1 MKEQLEENFDIGRDV
16 RREQRIRAMRRRK
29 EQQDMVRRWLKIVIP
44 AAGIFIV
51 AIIFI
56 AKAVGKPASPEG
68 EKQQRTEMDGTET
81 GTLGMANIGNGETGG
96 TGIDSMAAG
105 SGEAG
110 GTGIDSTA
118 AGNGEAGVAEIDT
131 PGVGNAD
138 KGSVDADGTTTG
150 NTGETEGGNEA
161 FRETGSTRRLGGNIV
176 SNYAILIDLDK
187 GSIVAEKNGKVRMN
201 PASMTK
207 VLTLLVAVEHI
218 DNLEQ
223 PVTIT
228 QEMTD
233 YSFANGCSSA
243 GFERDETV
251 TVQDLLYGTIL
262 PSGAE
267 AAVGLAV
274 HVAGSQEAF
283 VDMMNE
289 KLEELGLSESAH
301 FTNCVGVYDNDH
313 YCTPYDMAVIMGAA
327 LENDLCRQVLSA
339 KTYTT
344 SETEEHPEGM
354 ILSNWF
360 LRRIEDKDVGDNVK
374 SGKTG
379 YVKESGSCAASYG
392 ESKDGKRYICVTAD
406 AQNQWRCI
414 DDHAEIYRQVM

>member
-1 MKEQLEENFDIGRDV
+1 MKEQLEENLDIERDV

-29 EQQDMVRRWLKIVIP
+29 EQQDMVRRWLRIAIP
-44 AAGIFIV
+44 AAGVFII
-51 AIIFI
+51 AIILI
-56 AKAVGKPASPEG
+56 VKAIGKPASPEG
-68 EKQQRTEMDGTET
+68 GEQQRTEMDGTEN
-81 GTLGMANIGNGETGG
+81 GTLEIANSGNGG
-96 TGIDSMAAG
+96 TG
-105 SGEAG
+105 GE
-110 GTGIDSTA
+110 GIDST
-118 AGNGEAGVAEIDT
+118 AGNGEAGGAGTDT
-131 PGVGNAD
+131 PGADNAY
-138 KGSVDADGTTTG
+138 KGSTDVDDTTIDGT
-150 NTGETEGGNEA
+150 GEAKGGNEA
-161 FRETGSTRRLGGNIV
+161 FRETGNTRRLGGNIV

-207 VLTLLVAVEHI
+207 VLTLLVAAEHI

-251 TVQDLLYGTIL
+251 TVKDLLYGTIL

-267 AAVGLAV
+267 AAVGLAI
-274 HVAGSQEAF
+274 HVSGSQEAF
-283 VDMMNE
+283 VDLMNE

-301 FTNCVGVYDNDH
+301 FTNCVGVYDDDH
-313 YCTPYDMAVIMGAA
+313 YCTPYDMAVIMRAA

-379 YVKESGSCAASYG
+379 YVEESGSCAVSYG

>member
-1 MKEQLEENFDIGRDV
+1 MKEQLEENLNIERDV

-29 EQQDMVRRWLKIVIP
+29 EQQDMVRRWLRIAIP
-44 AAGIFIV
+44 AAGVFII
-51 AIIFI
+51 AIILI
-56 AKAVGKPASPEG
+56 VKAIGKPASPEG
-68 EKQQRTEMDGTET
+68 GEQQRTEMDGTEN
-81 GTLGMANIGNGETGG
+81 GTLEIANSGNGG
-96 TGIDSMAAG
+96 TG
-105 SGEAG
+105 GE
-110 GTGIDSTA
+110 GIDST
-118 AGNGEAGVAEIDT
+118 AGNGEAGGAGTDT
-131 PGVGNAD
+131 PGADNAY
-138 KGSVDADGTTTG
+138 KGSTDADDTTIDG
-150 NTGETEGGNEA
+150 TGEAKGGNEA
-161 FRETGSTRRLGGNIV
+161 FRETGNTRRLGGNIV

-207 VLTLLVAVEHI
+207 VLTLLVAAEHI

-251 TVQDLLYGTIL
+251 TVKDLLYGTIL

-267 AAVGLAV
+267 AAVGLAI
-274 HVAGSQEAF
+274 HVSGSQEAF
-283 VDMMNE
+283 VDLMNE

-301 FTNCVGVYDNDH
+301 FTNCVGVYDDDH

-379 YVKESGSCAASYG
+379 YVEESGSCAVSYG

>member
-1 MKEQLEENFDIGRDV
+1 MKEQLEENLNIERDV

-29 EQQDMVRRWLKIVIP
+29 EQQDMVRRWLRIAIP
-44 AAGIFIV
+44 AAGVFII
-51 AIIFI
+51 AIILI
-56 AKAVGKPASPEG
+56 VKAIGKPASPEG
-68 EKQQRTEMDGTET
+68 GEQQRTEMDGTEND
-81 GTLGMANIGNGETGG
+81 TLEIANSGNGG
-96 TGIDSMAAG
+96 TG
-105 SGEAG
+105 GE
-110 GTGIDSTA
+110 GIDST
-118 AGNGEAGVAEIDT
+118 AGNGEAGGAGTDT
-131 PGVGNAD
+131 PGADNAY
-138 KGSVDADGTTTG
+138 KGSTDADDTTIDG
-150 NTGETEGGNEA
+150 TGEAKGGNEA
-161 FRETGSTRRLGGNIV
+161 FRETGNTRRLGGNIV

-207 VLTLLVAVEHI
+207 VLTLLVAAEHI

-251 TVQDLLYGTIL
+251 TVKDLLYGTIL

-267 AAVGLAV
+267 AAVGLAI
-274 HVAGSQEAF
+274 HVSGSQEAF
-283 VDMMNE
+283 VDLMNE

-301 FTNCVGVYDNDH
+301 FTNCVGVYDDDH

-379 YVKESGSCAASYG
+379 YVEESGSCAVSYG
-392 ESKDGKRYICVTAD
+392 ENKDGKRYICVTAD

>member
-1 MKEQLEENFDIGRDV
+1 MKEQLEENLDIERDV

-29 EQQDMVRRWLKIVIP
+29 EQQDMVRRWLRIAIP
-44 AAGIFIV
+44 AAGVFII
-51 AIIFI
+51 AIILI
-56 AKAVGKPASPEG
+56 VKAIGKPASPEG
-68 EKQQRTEMDGTET
+68 GEQQRTEMDGTEND
-81 GTLGMANIGNGETGG
+81 TLEIANSGNGG
-96 TGIDSMAAG
+96 TG
-105 SGEAG
+105 GE
-110 GTGIDSTA
+110 GIDST
-118 AGNGEAGVAEIDT
+118 AGNGEAGGAGTDT
-131 PGVGNAD
+131 PGADNAY
-138 KGSVDADGTTTG
+138 KGSTDADDTTIDG
-150 NTGETEGGNEA
+150 TGEAKGGNEA
-161 FRETGSTRRLGGNIV
+161 FRETGNTRRLGGNIV

-251 TVQDLLYGTIL
+251 TVKDLLYGTIL

-267 AAVGLAV
+267 AAVGLAI
-274 HVAGSQEAF
+274 HVSGSQEAF
-283 VDMMNE
+283 VDLMNE

-301 FTNCVGVYDNDH
+301 FTNCVGVYDDDH
-313 YCTPYDMAVIMGAA
+313 YCTPYDMAVIMRAA

-379 YVKESGSCAASYG
+379 YVEESGSCAVSYG
-392 ESKDGKRYICVTAD
+392 ENKDGKRYICVTAD

>member
-1 MKEQLEENFDIGRDV
+1 MKEQLEENLDIERDV

-29 EQQDMVRRWLKIVIP
+29 EQQDMARRWLRIAIP
-44 AAGIFIV
+44 AAGVFII
-51 AIIFI
+51 AIILI
-56 AKAVGKPASPEG
+56 VKAMGKPASPEG
-68 EKQQRTEMDGTET
+68 GEQQRTEMDGTEN
-81 GTLGMANIGNGETGG
+81 GTLEIANSGNGG
-96 TGIDSMAAG
+96 TG
-105 SGEAG
+105 GE
-110 GTGIDSTA
+110 GIDST
-118 AGNGEAGVAEIDT
+118 AGNGEAGGAGTDT
-131 PGVGNAD
+131 PGAENAY
-138 KGSVDADGTTTG
+138 KGSTDADETTIDG
-150 NTGETEGGNEA
+150 TGEAKGGNEA
-161 FRETGSTRRLGGNIV
+161 FRETGNTRRLGGNIV

-267 AAVGLAV
+267 AAVGLAI
-274 HVAGSQEAF
+274 HVSGSQEAF
-283 VDMMNE
+283 VDLMNE

-301 FTNCVGVYDNDH
+301 FTNCVGVYDDDH
-313 YCTPYDMAVIMGAA
+313 YCTPYDMAVIMRAA

-379 YVKESGSCAASYG
+379 YVEESGSCAVSYG

>member
-1 MKEQLEENFDIGRDV
+1 MKEQLEENLNIERDV

-29 EQQDMVRRWLKIVIP
+29 EQQDMVRRWLRIAIP
-44 AAGIFIV
+44 AAGVFII
-51 AIIFI
+51 AIILI
-56 AKAVGKPASPEG
+56 VKAIGKPASPEG
-68 EKQQRTEMDGTET
+68 GEQQRTEMDGTEN
-81 GTLGMANIGNGETGG
+81 GTLEIANSGNGG
-96 TGIDSMAAG
+96 TG
-105 SGEAG
+105 GE
-110 GTGIDSTA
+110 GIDST
-118 AGNGEAGVAEIDT
+118 AGNGEAGGAGTDT
-131 PGVGNAD
+131 PGADNAY
-138 KGSVDADGTTTG
+138 KGSTDADDTTIDG
-150 NTGETEGGNEA
+150 TGEAKGGNEA
-161 FRETGSTRRLGGNIV
+161 FRETGNTRRLGGNIV

-207 VLTLLVAVEHI
+207 VLTLLVAAEHI

-251 TVQDLLYGTIL
+251 TVKDLLYGTIL

-267 AAVGLAV
+267 AAVGLAI
-274 HVAGSQEAF
+274 HVSGSQEAF
-283 VDMMNE
+283 VDLMNE

-301 FTNCVGVYDNDH
+301 FTNCVGVYDDDH

-379 YVKESGSCAASYG
+379 YVEESGSCAVSYG
-392 ESKDGKRYICVTAD
+392 ENKDGKRYICVTAD

>member
-1 MKEQLEENFDIGRDV
+1 MKEQLEENFDIERDV

-29 EQQDMVRRWLKIVIP
+29 EQQDMVRRWLRIAIP
-44 AAGIFIV
+44 AAGVFII
-51 AIIFI
+51 AIILI
-56 AKAVGKPASPEG
+56 VKAIGKPASPEG
-68 EKQQRTEMDGTET
+68 GEQQRTEMDGTEND
-81 GTLGMANIGNGETGG
+81 TLEIANSGNGG
-96 TGIDSMAAG
+96 TG
-105 SGEAG
+105 GE
-110 GTGIDSTA
+110 GIDST
-118 AGNGEAGVAEIDT
+118 AGNGEAGGAGTDT
-131 PGVGNAD
+131 PGADNAY
-138 KGSVDADGTTTG
+138 KGSTDADDTTIDG
-150 NTGETEGGNEA
+150 TGEAKGGNEA
-161 FRETGSTRRLGGNIV
+161 FRETGNTRRLGGNIV

-207 VLTLLVAVEHI
+207 VLTLLVAAEHI

-251 TVQDLLYGTIL
+251 TVKDLLYGTIL

-267 AAVGLAV
+267 AAVGLAI
-274 HVAGSQEAF
+274 HVSGSQEAF
-283 VDMMNE
+283 VDLMNE

-301 FTNCVGVYDNDH
+301 FTNCVGVYDDDH

-379 YVKESGSCAASYG
+379 YVEESGSCAVSYG
-392 ESKDGKRYICVTAD
+392 ENKDGKRYICVTAD

>member
-1 MKEQLEENFDIGRDV
+1 MKEQLEENLNIERDV

-29 EQQDMVRRWLKIVIP
+29 EQQDMVRRWLRIAIP
-44 AAGIFIV
+44 AAGVFII
-51 AIIFI
+51 AIILI
-56 AKAVGKPASPEG
+56 AKVVGKPASPEG
-68 EKQQRTEMDGTET
+68 EKLQQTERNGAEN
-81 GTLGMANIGNGETGG
+81 GTLEMANIGNSGTGG
-96 TGIDSMAAG
+96 EGIGSIAG
-105 SGEAG
+105 NEEAGGEGIGSTPAGDGEAG
-110 GTGIDSTA
+110 G
-118 AGNGEAGVAEIDT
+118 AGTDT
-131 PGVGNAD
+131 PGAENAY
-138 KGSVDADGTTTG
+138 KGSTDADDTTIDG
-150 NTGETEGGNEA
+150 TGEAKGGNEA
-161 FRETGSTRRLGGNIV
+161 FRETGNTRRLGGNIV

-207 VLTLLVAVEHI
+207 VLTLLVAAEHI

-251 TVQDLLYGTIL
+251 TVKDLLYGTIL

-267 AAVGLAV
+267 AAVGLAI
-274 HVAGSQEAF
+274 HVSGSQEAF
-283 VDMMNE
+283 VDLMNE

-301 FTNCVGVYDNDH
+301 FTNCVGVYDDDH

-379 YVKESGSCAASYG
+379 YVEESGSCAVSYG
-392 ESKDGKRYICVTAD
+392 ENKDGKRYICVTAD

>member
-1 MKEQLEENFDIGRDV
+1 M
-16 RREQRIRAMRRRK
+16 
-29 EQQDMVRRWLKIVIP
+29 
-44 AAGIFIV
+44 
-51 AIIFI
+51 
-56 AKAVGKPASPEG
+56 
-68 EKQQRTEMDGTET
+68 
-81 GTLGMANIGNGETGG
+81 
-96 TGIDSMAAG
+96 
-105 SGEAG
+105 
-110 GTGIDSTA
+110 
-118 AGNGEAGVAEIDT
+118 
-131 PGVGNAD
+131 
-138 KGSVDADGTTTG
+138 
-150 NTGETEGGNEA
+150 
-161 FRETGSTRRLGGNIV
+161 

-207 VLTLLVAVEHI
+207 VLTLLVAAEHI

-251 TVQDLLYGTIL
+251 TVKDLLYGTIL

-267 AAVGLAV
+267 AAVGLAI
-274 HVAGSQEAF
+274 HVSGSQEAF
-283 VDMMNE
+283 VDLMNE

-301 FTNCVGVYDNDH
+301 FTNCVGVYDDDH

-379 YVKESGSCAASYG
+379 YVEESGSCAVSYG
-392 ESKDGKRYICVTAD
+392 ENKDGKRYICVTAD

>member
-1 MKEQLEENFDIGRDV
+1 MKEQLEENLDIERDV

-29 EQQDMVRRWLKIVIP
+29 EQQDMVRRWLRIAIP
-44 AAGIFIV
+44 AAGVFII
-51 AIIFI
+51 AIILI
-56 AKAVGKPASPEG
+56 VKAIGKPASPEG
-68 EKQQRTEMDGTET
+68 GEQQRTEMDGTEND
-81 GTLGMANIGNGETGG
+81 TLEIANSGNGG
-96 TGIDSMAAG
+96 TG
-105 SGEAG
+105 GE
-110 GTGIDSTA
+110 GIDST
-118 AGNGEAGVAEIDT
+118 AGNGEAGGAGTDT
-131 PGVGNAD
+131 PGADNAY
-138 KGSVDADGTTTG
+138 KGSTDADDTTIDG
-150 NTGETEGGNEA
+150 TGEAKGGNEA
-161 FRETGSTRRLGGNIV
+161 FRETGNTRRLGGNIV

-207 VLTLLVAVEHI
+207 VLTLLVAAEHI

-251 TVQDLLYGTIL
+251 TVKDLLYGTIL

-267 AAVGLAV
+267 AAVGLAI
-274 HVAGSQEAF
+274 HVSGSQEAF
-283 VDMMNE
+283 VDLMNE

-301 FTNCVGVYDNDH
+301 FTNCVGVYDDDH

-379 YVKESGSCAASYG
+379 YVEESGSCAVSYG
-392 ESKDGKRYICVTAD
+392 ENKDGKRYICVTAD

>member
-1 MKEQLEENFDIGRDV
+1 MKEQLEENLDIERDV

-29 EQQDMVRRWLKIVIP
+29 EQQDMVRRWLRIAIP
-44 AAGIFIV
+44 AAGVFII
-51 AIIFI
+51 AIILI
-56 AKAVGKPASPEG
+56 VKAIGKPASPEG
-68 EKQQRTEMDGTET
+68 GEQQRTEMDGTEN
-81 GTLGMANIGNGETGG
+81 GTLEIANSGNGG
-96 TGIDSMAAG
+96 TG
-105 SGEAG
+105 GE
-110 GTGIDSTA
+110 GIDST
-118 AGNGEAGVAEIDT
+118 AGNGEAGGAGTDT
-131 PGVGNAD
+131 PGADNAY
-138 KGSVDADGTTTG
+138 KGSTDADDTTIDG
-150 NTGETEGGNEA
+150 TGEAKGGNEA
-161 FRETGSTRRLGGNIV
+161 FRETGNTRRLGGNIV

-207 VLTLLVAVEHI
+207 VLTLLVAAEHI

-251 TVQDLLYGTIL
+251 TVKDLLYGTIL

-267 AAVGLAV
+267 AAVGLAI
-274 HVAGSQEAF
+274 HVSGSQEAF
-283 VDMMNE
+283 VDLMNE

-301 FTNCVGVYDNDH
+301 FTNCVGVYDDDH
-313 YCTPYDMAVIMGAA
+313 YCTPYDMAVIMRAA

-379 YVKESGSCAASYG
+379 YVEESGSCAVSYG

>member
-1 MKEQLEENFDIGRDV
+1 MKEQFEENFDIERNV

-29 EQQDMVRRWLKIVIP
+29 EQQDMARRWLKIVIP
-44 AAGIFIV
+44 AAGVFIIAV
-51 AIIFI
+51 ILIVKAI
-56 AKAVGKPASPEG
+56 GKPTASEG
-68 EKQQRTEMDGTET
+68 EGQQRTETEND
-81 GTLGMANIGNGETGG
+81 TLEMVNN
-96 TGIDSMAAG
+96 
-105 SGEAG
+105 
-110 GTGIDSTA
+110 
-118 AGNGEAGVAEIDT
+118 
-131 PGVGNAD
+131 
-138 KGSVDADGTTTG
+138 G
-150 NTGETEGGNEA
+150 NTGISYDGESNAADFTQGGNGAEMENDA
-161 FRETGSTRRLGGNIV
+161 AGGKGVDSPEVGDGEGSSFRETGSTRRLGGNIV
-176 SNYAILIDLDK
+176 SNYAILIDLDS

-233 YSFANGCSSA
+233 YSFVNGCSSA

-251 TVQDLLYGTIL
+251 TVRDLLYGTIL

-267 AAVGLAV
+267 AAVGLAI
-274 HVAGSQEAF
+274 HVAGSHEAF
-283 VDMMNE
+283 VEMMNE
-289 KLEELGLSESAH
+289 KLEELGLSGSAH
-301 FTNCVGVYDNDH
+301 FTNCVGVYDADH
-313 YCTPYDMAVIMGAA
+313 YCTPYDMAVIMEAA
-327 LENDLCRQVLSA
+327 IENDLCREVLSA

-392 ESKDGKRYICVTAD
+392 ESEDGKRYICVTAD

>member
-1 MKEQLEENFDIGRDV
+1 MKEQLEENLNIERDV

-29 EQQDMVRRWLKIVIP
+29 EQQDMVRRWLRIAIP
-44 AAGIFIV
+44 AAGVFII
-51 AIIFI
+51 AIILI
-56 AKAVGKPASPEG
+56 VKAIGKPASPEG
-68 EKQQRTEMDGTET
+68 GEQQRTERNGAEN
-81 GTLGMANIGNGETGG
+81 GTLGIANSGNGG
-96 TGIDSMAAG
+96 TG
-105 SGEAG
+105 GE
-110 GTGIDSTA
+110 GIDST
-118 AGNGEAGVAEIDT
+118 AGNGEAGGAGTDT
-131 PGVGNAD
+131 PGADNAY
-138 KGSVDADGTTTG
+138 KGSTDADDTTIDG
-150 NTGETEGGNEA
+150 TGEAKGGNEA
-161 FRETGSTRRLGGNIV
+161 FRETGNTRRLGGNIV

-267 AAVGLAV
+267 AAVGLAI
-274 HVAGSQEAF
+274 HVSGSQEAF
-283 VDMMNE
+283 VDLMNE

-301 FTNCVGVYDNDH
+301 FTNCVGVYDDDH

-379 YVKESGSCAASYG
+379 YVEESGSCAVSYG

>member
-1 MKEQLEENFDIGRDV
+1 MKEQLEENLNIERDV

-29 EQQDMVRRWLKIVIP
+29 EQQDMVRRWLRIAIP
-44 AAGIFIV
+44 AAGVFII
-51 AIIFI
+51 AIILI
-56 AKAVGKPASPEG
+56 VKAIGKPASPEG
-68 EKQQRTEMDGTET
+68 GEQQRTEMDGTEN
-81 GTLGMANIGNGETGG
+81 GTLEIANSGNGG
-96 TGIDSMAAG
+96 TG
-105 SGEAG
+105 GE
-110 GTGIDSTA
+110 GIDST
-118 AGNGEAGVAEIDT
+118 AGNGEAGGAGTDT
-131 PGVGNAD
+131 PGADNAY
-138 KGSVDADGTTTG
+138 KGSTDADDTTIDG
-150 NTGETEGGNEA
+150 TGEAKGGNEA
-161 FRETGSTRRLGGNIV
+161 FRETGNTRRLGGNIV

-207 VLTLLVAVEHI
+207 VLTLLVAAEHI

-251 TVQDLLYGTIL
+251 TVKDLLYGTIL

-267 AAVGLAV
+267 AAVGLAI
-274 HVAGSQEAF
+274 HVSGSQEAF
-283 VDMMNE
+283 VELMNE
-289 KLEELGLSESAH
+289 KLEELGLADTAH
-301 FTNCVGVYDNDH
+301 FTNCMGIYDENH
-313 YCTPYDMAVIMGAA
+313 YCTAYDMAVIMGAA

-379 YVKESGSCAASYG
+379 YVEESGSCAVSYG
-392 ESKDGKRYICVTAD
+392 ENKDGKRYICVTAD

>member
-1 MKEQLEENFDIGRDV
+1 MKEQLEENLDIERDV

-29 EQQDMVRRWLKIVIP
+29 EQQDMVRRWLRIAIP
-44 AAGIFIV
+44 AAGVFII
-51 AIIFI
+51 AIILI
-56 AKAVGKPASPEG
+56 VKAIGKPASPEG
-68 EKQQRTEMDGTET
+68 GEQQRTEMDGTEND
-81 GTLGMANIGNGETGG
+81 TLEIANSGNGG
-96 TGIDSMAAG
+96 TG
-105 SGEAG
+105 GE
-110 GTGIDSTA
+110 GIDST
-118 AGNGEAGVAEIDT
+118 AGNGEAGGAGTDT
-131 PGVGNAD
+131 PGADNAY
-138 KGSVDADGTTTG
+138 KGSTDADDTTIDG
-150 NTGETEGGNEA
+150 TGEAKGGNEA
-161 FRETGSTRRLGGNIV
+161 FRETGNTRRLGGNIV

-187 GSIVAEKNGKVRMN
+187 GSRVAEKNGKVRMN

-207 VLTLLVAVEHI
+207 VLTLLVAAEHI

-251 TVQDLLYGTIL
+251 TVKDLLYGTIL

-267 AAVGLAV
+267 AAVGLAI
-274 HVAGSQEAF
+274 HVSGSQEAF
-283 VDMMNE
+283 VDLMNE

-301 FTNCVGVYDNDH
+301 FTNCVGVYDDDH

-379 YVKESGSCAASYG
+379 YVEESGSCAVSYG
-392 ESKDGKRYICVTAD
+392 ENKDGKRYICVTAD

>member
-1 MKEQLEENFDIGRDV
+1 MKEQLEENLNIERDV

-29 EQQDMVRRWLKIVIP
+29 EQQDMVRRWLRIAIP
-44 AAGIFIV
+44 AAGVFII
-51 AIIFI
+51 AIILI
-56 AKAVGKPASPEG
+56 VKAIGKPASPEG
-68 EKQQRTEMDGTET
+68 GEQQRTEMDGTEN
-81 GTLGMANIGNGETGG
+81 GTLEIANSGNGG
-96 TGIDSMAAG
+96 TG
-105 SGEAG
+105 GE
-110 GTGIDSTA
+110 GIDST
-118 AGNGEAGVAEIDT
+118 AGNGEAGGAGTDT
-131 PGVGNAD
+131 PGAENAY
-138 KGSVDADGTTTG
+138 KGSTDADETTIDG
-150 NTGETEGGNEA
+150 TGEAKGGNEA
-161 FRETGSTRRLGGNIV
+161 FRETGNTRRLGGNIV

-251 TVQDLLYGTIL
+251 TVKDLLYGTIL

-267 AAVGLAV
+267 AAVGLAI
-274 HVAGSQEAF
+274 HVSGSQEAF
-283 VDMMNE
+283 VDLMNE

-301 FTNCVGVYDNDH
+301 FTNCVGVYDDDH
-313 YCTPYDMAVIMGAA
+313 YCTPYDMAVIMRAA

-379 YVKESGSCAASYG
+379 YVEESGSCAVSYG

>member
-1 MKEQLEENFDIGRDV
+1 MKEQLEENLDIERDV

-29 EQQDMVRRWLKIVIP
+29 EQQDMVRRWLRIAIP
-44 AAGIFIV
+44 AAGVFII
-51 AIIFI
+51 AIILI
-56 AKAVGKPASPEG
+56 VKAIGKPASPEG
-68 EKQQRTEMDGTET
+68 GEQQRTEMDGTEN
-81 GTLGMANIGNGETGG
+81 GTLEIANSGNGG
-96 TGIDSMAAG
+96 TG
-105 SGEAG
+105 GE
-110 GTGIDSTA
+110 GIDST
-118 AGNGEAGVAEIDT
+118 AGNGEAGGAGTDT
-131 PGVGNAD
+131 PGAENAYE
-138 KGSVDADGTTTG
+138 GSTDADETTIDG
-150 NTGETEGGNEA
+150 TGEAKGGNEA
-161 FRETGSTRRLGGNIV
+161 FRETGNTRRLGGNIV

-267 AAVGLAV
+267 AAVGLAI
-274 HVAGSQEAF
+274 HVSGSQEAF
-283 VDMMNE
+283 VDLMNE

-301 FTNCVGVYDNDH
+301 FTNCVGVYDDDH
-313 YCTPYDMAVIMGAA
+313 YCTPYDMAVIMRAA

-379 YVKESGSCAASYG
+379 YVEESGSCAVSYG
-392 ESKDGKRYICVTAD
+392 ENKDGKRYICVTAD

>member
-1 MKEQLEENFDIGRDV
+1 MKEQLEENLNIERDV

-29 EQQDMVRRWLKIVIP
+29 EQQDMVRRWLRIAIP
-44 AAGIFIV
+44 AAGVFII
-51 AIIFI
+51 AIILI
-56 AKAVGKPASPEG
+56 VKAIGKPASPEG
-68 EKQQRTEMDGTET
+68 GEQQRTEMDGTEN
-81 GTLGMANIGNGETGG
+81 GTLEIANSGNGG
-96 TGIDSMAAG
+96 TG
-105 SGEAG
+105 GE
-110 GTGIDSTA
+110 GIDST
-118 AGNGEAGVAEIDT
+118 AGNGEAGGAGTDT
-131 PGVGNAD
+131 PGADNAY
-138 KGSVDADGTTTG
+138 KGSTDADDTTIDG
-150 NTGETEGGNEA
+150 TGEAKGGNEA
-161 FRETGSTRRLGGNIV
+161 FRETGNTRRLGGNIV

-207 VLTLLVAVEHI
+207 VLTLLVAAEHI

-251 TVQDLLYGTIL
+251 TVKDLLYGTIL

-267 AAVGLAV
+267 AAVGLAI
-274 HVAGSQEAF
+274 HVSGSQEAF
-283 VDMMNE
+283 VDLMNE

-301 FTNCVGVYDNDH
+301 FTNCVGVYDDDH
-313 YCTPYDMAVIMGAA
+313 YCTPYDMAVIMRAA

-379 YVKESGSCAASYG
+379 YVEESGSCAVSYG
-392 ESKDGKRYICVTAD
+392 ENKDGKRYICVTAD

>member
-1 MKEQLEENFDIGRDV
+1 MKEQLEENLDIERDV

-29 EQQDMVRRWLKIVIP
+29 EQQDMVRRWLRIAIP
-44 AAGIFIV
+44 TAGVFII
-51 AIIFI
+51 AIILI
-56 AKAVGKPASPEG
+56 VKAIGKPASPEG
-68 EKQQRTEMDGTET
+68 GEQQRTEMDGTEND
-81 GTLGMANIGNGETGG
+81 TLEIANSGNGG
-96 TGIDSMAAG
+96 TG
-105 SGEAG
+105 GE
-110 GTGIDSTA
+110 GIDST
-118 AGNGEAGVAEIDT
+118 AGNGEAGGAGTDT
-131 PGVGNAD
+131 PGADNAY
-138 KGSVDADGTTTG
+138 KGSTDADDTTIDG
-150 NTGETEGGNEA
+150 TGEAKGGNEA
-161 FRETGSTRRLGGNIV
+161 FRETGNTRRLGGNIV

-207 VLTLLVAVEHI
+207 VLTLLVAAEHI

-251 TVQDLLYGTIL
+251 TVKDLLYGTIL

-267 AAVGLAV
+267 AAVGLAI
-274 HVAGSQEAF
+274 HVSGSQEAF
-283 VDMMNE
+283 VDLMNE

-301 FTNCVGVYDNDH
+301 FTNCVGVYDDDH

-379 YVKESGSCAASYG
+379 YVEESGSCAVSYG
-392 ESKDGKRYICVTAD
+392 ENKDGKRYICVTAD

>member
-1 MKEQLEENFDIGRDV
+1 MKEQLEENLDIERDV

-29 EQQDMVRRWLKIVIP
+29 EQQDMVRRWLRIAIP
-44 AAGIFIV
+44 AAGVFII
-51 AIIFI
+51 AIILI
-56 AKAVGKPASPEG
+56 VKAIGKPASPEG
-68 EKQQRTEMDGTET
+68 GGQRRTEMDGTEN
-81 GTLGMANIGNGETGG
+81 GTLEIANSGNGG
-96 TGIDSMAAG
+96 TG
-105 SGEAG
+105 GE
-110 GTGIDSTA
+110 GIDST
-118 AGNGEAGVAEIDT
+118 AGNGEAGGAGTDT
-131 PGVGNAD
+131 PGAENVG
-138 KGSVDADGTTTG
+138 KGSTDADGTTIDS
-150 NTGETEGGNEA
+150 TGEAKGGNEA
-161 FRETGSTRRLGGNIV
+161 FRETGNTRRLGGNIV

-187 GSIVAEKNGKVRMN
+187 GSIAAEKNGKVRMN

-207 VLTLLVAVEHI
+207 VLTLLVAAEHI

-267 AAVGLAV
+267 AAVGLAI
-274 HVAGSQEAF
+274 HVSGSQEAF
-283 VDMMNE
+283 VDLMNE
-289 KLEELGLSESAH
+289 KLEELGLSGSAH
-301 FTNCVGVYDNDH
+301 FTNCVGVYDGDH
-313 YCTPYDMAVIMGAA
+313 YCTPYDMAVIMEAA

-344 SETEEHPEGM
+344 SATEEHPEGM

-379 YVKESGSCAASYG
+379 YVEESGSCAVSYG

>member
-1 MKEQLEENFDIGRDV
+1 MKEQLEENLDIERDV

-29 EQQDMVRRWLKIVIP
+29 EQQDMVRRWLRIAIP
-44 AAGIFIV
+44 AAGVFII
-51 AIIFI
+51 AIILI
-56 AKAVGKPASPEG
+56 VKAIGKPASPEG
-68 EKQQRTEMDGTET
+68 GEQQRTEMDGTEN
-81 GTLGMANIGNGETGG
+81 GTLEIANSGNGG
-96 TGIDSMAAG
+96 TG
-105 SGEAG
+105 GE
-110 GTGIDSTA
+110 GIDST
-118 AGNGEAGVAEIDT
+118 AGNGEAGGAGTDT
-131 PGVGNAD
+131 PGADNAY
-138 KGSVDADGTTTG
+138 KGSTDADDTTIDG
-150 NTGETEGGNEA
+150 TGEAKGGNEA
-161 FRETGSTRRLGGNIV
+161 FRETGNTRRLGGNIV

-187 GSIVAEKNGKVRMN
+187 GSIAAEKNGKVRMN

-207 VLTLLVAVEHI
+207 VLTLLVAAEHI

-251 TVQDLLYGTIL
+251 TVKDLLYGTIL

-267 AAVGLAV
+267 AAVGLAI
-274 HVAGSQEAF
+274 HVSGSQEAF
-283 VDMMNE
+283 VDLMNE

-301 FTNCVGVYDNDH
+301 FTNCVGVYDDDH

-379 YVKESGSCAASYG
+379 YVEESGSCAVSYG
-392 ESKDGKRYICVTAD
+392 ENKDGKRYICVTAD

>member
-1 MKEQLEENFDIGRDV
+1 MKEQLEENLNIERDV

-29 EQQDMVRRWLKIVIP
+29 EQQDMVRRWLRIAIP
-44 AAGIFIV
+44 AAGVFII
-51 AIIFI
+51 AIILI
-56 AKAVGKPASPEG
+56 VKAIGKPASPEG
-68 EKQQRTEMDGTET
+68 GEQQRTEMDGTEND
-81 GTLGMANIGNGETGG
+81 TLEIANSGNGG
-96 TGIDSMAAG
+96 TG
-105 SGEAG
+105 GE
-110 GTGIDSTA
+110 GIDST
-118 AGNGEAGVAEIDT
+118 AGNGEAGGAGTDT
-131 PGVGNAD
+131 PGADNAY
-138 KGSVDADGTTTG
+138 KGSTDADDTTIDG
-150 NTGETEGGNEA
+150 TGEAKGGNEA
-161 FRETGSTRRLGGNIV
+161 FRETGNTRRLGGNIV

-187 GSIVAEKNGKVRMN
+187 GSIAAEKNGKVRMN

-251 TVQDLLYGTIL
+251 TVKDLLYGTIL

-267 AAVGLAV
+267 AAVGLAI
-274 HVAGSQEAF
+274 HVSGSQEAF
-283 VDMMNE
+283 VDLMNE

-301 FTNCVGVYDNDH
+301 FTNCVGVYDDDH
-313 YCTPYDMAVIMGAA
+313 YCTPYDMAVIMRAA

-379 YVKESGSCAASYG
+379 YVEESGSCAVSYG

>member
-1 MKEQLEENFDIGRDV
+1 MKEQLEENLDIERDV

-29 EQQDMVRRWLKIVIP
+29 EQQDMVRRWLRIAIP
-44 AAGIFIV
+44 AAGVFII
-51 AIIFI
+51 AIILI
-56 AKAVGKPASPEG
+56 VKAIGKPASPEG
-68 EKQQRTEMDGTET
+68 GGQRRTEMDGTEN
-81 GTLGMANIGNGETGG
+81 GTLEIANSGNGG
-96 TGIDSMAAG
+96 TG
-105 SGEAG
+105 GE
-110 GTGIDSTA
+110 GIDST
-118 AGNGEAGVAEIDT
+118 AGNGEAGGAGTDT
-131 PGVGNAD
+131 PGADNAY
-138 KGSVDADGTTTG
+138 KGSTDADDTTIDG
-150 NTGETEGGNEA
+150 TGEAKGGNEA
-161 FRETGSTRRLGGNIV
+161 FRETGNTRRLGGNIV

-207 VLTLLVAVEHI
+207 VLTLLVAAEHI

-267 AAVGLAV
+267 AAVGLAI
-274 HVAGSQEAF
+274 HVSGSQEAF
-283 VDMMNE
+283 VDLMNE

-301 FTNCVGVYDNDH
+301 FTNCVGVYDDDH
-313 YCTPYDMAVIMGAA
+313 YCTPYDMAVIMRAA

-379 YVKESGSCAASYG
+379 YVEESGSCAVSYG

>member
-1 MKEQLEENFDIGRDV
+1 MKEQLEENLDIERDV

-29 EQQDMVRRWLKIVIP
+29 EQQDMVRRWLRIAIP
-44 AAGIFIV
+44 AAGVFII
-51 AIIFI
+51 AIILI
-56 AKAVGKPASPEG
+56 VKAIGKPASPEG
-68 EKQQRTEMDGTET
+68 GEQQRTEMDGTEN
-81 GTLGMANIGNGETGG
+81 GTLEIANSGNGG
-96 TGIDSMAAG
+96 TG
-105 SGEAG
+105 GE
-110 GTGIDSTA
+110 GIDST
-118 AGNGEAGVAEIDT
+118 AGNGEAGGAGTDT
-131 PGVGNAD
+131 PGAENAY
-138 KGSVDADGTTTG
+138 KGSTDADETTIDG
-150 NTGETEGGNEA
+150 TGEAKGGNEA
-161 FRETGSTRRLGGNIV
+161 FRETGNTRRLGGNIV

-207 VLTLLVAVEHI
+207 VLTLLVAAEHI

-267 AAVGLAV
+267 AAVGLAI
-274 HVAGSQEAF
+274 HVSGSQEAF
-283 VDMMNE
+283 VDLMNE

-301 FTNCVGVYDNDH
+301 FTNCVGVYDDDH
-313 YCTPYDMAVIMGAA
+313 YCTPYDMAVIMRAA

-379 YVKESGSCAASYG
+379 YVEESGSCAVSYG

>member
-1 MKEQLEENFDIGRDV
+1 MKEQLEENLDIERDV

-29 EQQDMVRRWLKIVIP
+29 EQQDMVRRWLRIAIP
-44 AAGIFIV
+44 AAGVFII
-51 AIIFI
+51 AIILI
-56 AKAVGKPASPEG
+56 VKAIGKPASPEG
-68 EKQQRTEMDGTET
+68 GEQQRTEMDGTEND
-81 GTLGMANIGNGETGG
+81 TLEIAN
-96 TGIDSMAAG
+96 S
-105 SGEAG
+105 
-110 GTGIDSTA
+110 
-118 AGNGEAGVAEIDT
+118 GNGEAGGAGTDT
-131 PGVGNAD
+131 PGADNAY
-138 KGSVDADGTTTG
+138 KGSTDADDTTIDG
-150 NTGETEGGNEA
+150 TGEAKGGNEA
-161 FRETGSTRRLGGNIV
+161 FRETGNTRRLGGNIV

-207 VLTLLVAVEHI
+207 VLTLLVAAEHI

-251 TVQDLLYGTIL
+251 TVKDLLYGTIL

-267 AAVGLAV
+267 AAVGLAI
-274 HVAGSQEAF
+274 HVSGSQEAF
-283 VDMMNE
+283 VDLMNE

-301 FTNCVGVYDNDH
+301 FTNCVGVYDDDH

-379 YVKESGSCAASYG
+379 YVEESGSCAVSYG
-392 ESKDGKRYICVTAD
+392 ENKDGKRYICVTAD

>member
-1 MKEQLEENFDIGRDV
+1 MKEQLEENLDIERDV

-29 EQQDMVRRWLKIVIP
+29 EQQDMVRRWLRIAIP
-44 AAGIFIV
+44 AAGVFII
-51 AIIFI
+51 AIILI
-56 AKAVGKPASPEG
+56 VKAIGKPASPEG
-68 EKQQRTEMDGTET
+68 GEQQRTEMDGTEND
-81 GTLGMANIGNGETGG
+81 TLEIANSGNGG
-96 TGIDSMAAG
+96 TG
-105 SGEAG
+105 GE
-110 GTGIDSTA
+110 GIDST
-118 AGNGEAGVAEIDT
+118 AGNGEAGGAGTDT
-131 PGVGNAD
+131 PGADNAY
-138 KGSVDADGTTTG
+138 KGSTDADETTIDG
-150 NTGETEGGNEA
+150 TGEAKGGNEA
-161 FRETGSTRRLGGNIV
+161 FRETGNTRRLGGNIV

-207 VLTLLVAVEHI
+207 VLTLLVAAEHI

-251 TVQDLLYGTIL
+251 TVKDLLYGTIL

-267 AAVGLAV
+267 AAVGLAI
-274 HVAGSQEAF
+274 HVSGSQEAF
-283 VDMMNE
+283 VDLMNE

-301 FTNCVGVYDNDH
+301 FTNCVGVYDDDH

-379 YVKESGSCAASYG
+379 YVEESGSCAVSYG
-392 ESKDGKRYICVTAD
+392 ENKDGKRYICVTAD

>member
-1 MKEQLEENFDIGRDV
+1 MKEQLEENLDIERDV

-29 EQQDMVRRWLKIVIP
+29 EQQDMVRRWLRIAIP
-44 AAGIFIV
+44 AAGVFII
-51 AIIFI
+51 AIILI
-56 AKAVGKPASPEG
+56 VKAIGKPASPEG
-68 EKQQRTEMDGTET
+68 GEQQRTEMDGTEND
-81 GTLGMANIGNGETGG
+81 TLEIANSGNGG
-96 TGIDSMAAG
+96 TG
-105 SGEAG
+105 GE
-110 GTGIDSTA
+110 GIDST
-118 AGNGEAGVAEIDT
+118 AGNGEAGGAGTDT
-131 PGVGNAD
+131 PGADNAY
-138 KGSVDADGTTTG
+138 KGSTDADDTTIDG
-150 NTGETEGGNEA
+150 TGEAKGGNEA
-161 FRETGSTRRLGGNIV
+161 FRETGNTRRLGGNIV

-267 AAVGLAV
+267 AAVGLAI
-274 HVAGSQEAF
+274 HVSGSQEAF
-283 VDMMNE
+283 VDLMNE

-301 FTNCVGVYDNDH
+301 FTNCVGVYDDDH

-379 YVKESGSCAASYG
+379 YVEESGSCAVSYG
-392 ESKDGKRYICVTAD
+392 ENKDGKRYICVTAD

>member
-1 MKEQLEENFDIGRDV
+1 MKEQLEENLDIERDV
-16 RREQRIRAMRRRK
+16 RREQRIRAMWRRK
-29 EQQDMVRRWLKIVIP
+29 EQQDMVRRWLRIAIP
-44 AAGIFIV
+44 AAGVFII
-51 AIIFI
+51 AIILI
-56 AKAVGKPASPEG
+56 VKAIGKPASPEG
-68 EKQQRTEMDGTET
+68 GEQQRTEMDGTEN
-81 GTLGMANIGNGETGG
+81 GTLEIANSGNGG
-96 TGIDSMAAG
+96 TG
-105 SGEAG
+105 GE
-110 GTGIDSTA
+110 GIDST
-118 AGNGEAGVAEIDT
+118 AGNGEAGGAGTDT
-131 PGVGNAD
+131 PGADNAY
-138 KGSVDADGTTTG
+138 KGSTDADDTTIDG
-150 NTGETEGGNEA
+150 TGEAKGGNEA
-161 FRETGSTRRLGGNIV
+161 FRETGNTRRLGGNIV

-187 GSIVAEKNGKVRMN
+187 GSIAAEKNGKVRMN

-207 VLTLLVAVEHI
+207 VLTLLVAAEHI

-251 TVQDLLYGTIL
+251 TVKDLLYGTIL

-267 AAVGLAV
+267 AAVGLAI
-274 HVAGSQEAF
+274 HVSGSQEAF
-283 VDMMNE
+283 VDLMNE

-301 FTNCVGVYDNDH
+301 FTNCVGVYDDDH

-379 YVKESGSCAASYG
+379 YVEESGSCAVSYG
-392 ESKDGKRYICVTAD
+392 ENKDGKRYICVTAD

>member
-1 MKEQLEENFDIGRDV
+1 MKEQLEENLDIERDV

-29 EQQDMVRRWLKIVIP
+29 EQQDMVRRWLRIAIP
-44 AAGIFIV
+44 AAGVFII
-51 AIIFI
+51 AIILI
-56 AKAVGKPASPEG
+56 VKAIGKPASPEG
-68 EKQQRTEMDGTET
+68 GEQQRTEMDGTEN
-81 GTLGMANIGNGETGG
+81 GTLEIANSGNGG
-96 TGIDSMAAG
+96 TG
-105 SGEAG
+105 GE
-110 GTGIDSTA
+110 GIDST
-118 AGNGEAGVAEIDT
+118 AGNGEAGGAGTDT
-131 PGVGNAD
+131 PGADNAY
-138 KGSVDADGTTTG
+138 KGSTDADDTTIDG
-150 NTGETEGGNEA
+150 TGEAKGGNEA
-161 FRETGSTRRLGGNIV
+161 FRETGNTRRLGGNIV

-251 TVQDLLYGTIL
+251 TVKDLLYGTIL

-267 AAVGLAV
+267 AAVGLAI
-274 HVAGSQEAF
+274 HVSGSQEAF
-283 VDMMNE
+283 VDLMNE

-301 FTNCVGVYDNDH
+301 FTNCVGVYDDDH
-313 YCTPYDMAVIMGAA
+313 YCTPYDMAVIMRAA

-379 YVKESGSCAASYG
+379 YVEESGSCAVSYG
-392 ESKDGKRYICVTAD
+392 ENKDGKRYICVTAD

>member
-1 MKEQLEENFDIGRDV
+1 MKEQLEENLDIERDV

-29 EQQDMVRRWLKIVIP
+29 EQQDMVRRWLRIAIP
-44 AAGIFIV
+44 AAGVFII
-51 AIIFI
+51 AIILI
-56 AKAVGKPASPEG
+56 VKAIGKPASPEG
-68 EKQQRTEMDGTET
+68 GEQQRTEMDGTEND
-81 GTLGMANIGNGETGG
+81 TLEIANSGNGG
-96 TGIDSMAAG
+96 TG
-105 SGEAG
+105 GE
-110 GTGIDSTA
+110 GIDST
-118 AGNGEAGVAEIDT
+118 AGNGEAGGAGTDT
-131 PGVGNAD
+131 PGADNAY
-138 KGSVDADGTTTG
+138 KGSTDADDTTIDG
-150 NTGETEGGNEA
+150 TGEAKGGNEA
-161 FRETGSTRRLGGNIV
+161 FRETGNTRRLGGNIV

-207 VLTLLVAVEHI
+207 VLTLLVAAEHI

-267 AAVGLAV
+267 AAVGLAI
-274 HVAGSQEAF
+274 HVSGSQEAF
-283 VDMMNE
+283 VDLMNE

-301 FTNCVGVYDNDH
+301 FTNCVGVYDDDH
-313 YCTPYDMAVIMGAA
+313 YCTPYDMAVIMRAA

-379 YVKESGSCAASYG
+379 YVEESGSCAVSYG
-392 ESKDGKRYICVTAD
+392 ENKDGKRYICVTAD